1 MMPLVTAT
9 LDDFAPRPLIRRT
22 EKFMQLC
29 DFYRNAT
36 GKYSHSSYT
45 MFEVI
50 HDHSLSFGLRHFK
63 LFSENRVIT
72 VFWKWER
79 ITGNVGNNSGDVR
92 WGMLVGYRVAISRID
107 GTV

>member
-36 GKYSHSSYT
+36 EKYSHSSYT

-50 HDHSLSFGLRHFK
+50 MTTRCPS
-63 LFSENRVIT
+63 V
-72 VFWKWER
+72 
-79 ITGNVGNNSGDVR
+79 
-92 WGMLVGYRVAISRID
+92 
-107 GTV
+107 

>member
-1 MMPLVTAT
+1 MTDHYTARSLGQLPVSSSGTIT
-9 LDDFAPRPLIRRT
+9 LDDFIPKPLTGRT

-63 LFSENRVIT
+63 LLSENQVIT

-79 ITGNVGNNSGDVR
+79 IMGIPKVR
-92 WGMLVGYRVAISRID
+92 A
-107 GTV
+107 